1 MAKGRKPGG
10 ENRPKDKDISKSN
23 RETVFRYS
31 LNHFARILIEC
42 NGNQRVM
49 ASATGLA
56 VQGVYRRVEKHK
68 RLRIIRDYFRK
79 CMVDVAEENV
89 YSSVM
94 DGDINASYF
103 VLETRNREKYSRTG
117 PIEDQ
122 KKQVQEVTFI
132 LKQEPL
138 KNGTCDDSITD

>member
-1 MAKGRKPGG
+1 MAKGKKPGG

-23 RETVFRYS
+23 RETVFRYP
-31 LNHFARILIEC
+31 LNTFARILIEC
-42 NGNQRVM
+42 QGDERLM
-49 ASATGLA
+49 ALSTGLA
-56 VQGVYRRVEKHK
+56 VQGVYFRIRKSK
-68 RLRIIRDYFRK
+68 RLRVIRDYFRQITIE
-79 CMVDVAEENV
+79 VAESNIHAA
-89 YSSVM
+89 VM
-94 DGDINASYF
+94 DGDIKTSYF
-103 VLETRNREKYSRTG
+103 VLETRCREKYSRTG